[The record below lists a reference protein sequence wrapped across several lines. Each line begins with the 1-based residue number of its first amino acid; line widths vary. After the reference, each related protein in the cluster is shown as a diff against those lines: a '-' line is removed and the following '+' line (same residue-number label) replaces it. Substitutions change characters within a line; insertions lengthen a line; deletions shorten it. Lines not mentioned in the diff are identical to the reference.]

1 MHADEA
7 RVLLGFPPDTRPT
20 LDQVKAAY
28 KRKVWETHPDRFPV
42 HQKPHAECKF
52 KLVQDEKFQVQL
64 CIPKLNELE
73 FQGHGEE
80 EEIML

>member
-52 KLVQDEKFQVQL
+52 KLISEAYTYLQSGARREVSGAGNFIALK
-64 CIPKLNELE
+64 
-73 FQGHGEE
+73 
-80 EEIML
+80 M